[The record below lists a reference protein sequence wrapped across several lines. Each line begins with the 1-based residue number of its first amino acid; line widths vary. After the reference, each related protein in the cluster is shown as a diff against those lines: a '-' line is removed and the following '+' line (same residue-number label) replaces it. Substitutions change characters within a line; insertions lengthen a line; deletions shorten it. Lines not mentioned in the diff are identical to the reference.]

1 MAAAGAWGVRGPADV
16 CLCCRGV
23 CGGRAL
29 GAADA
34 GAGGGKA
41 CGVQA
46 GTWLPPSRV
55 RGGDTSSGALPALSG
70 GRNVV
75 DTISCT
81 SRVIESR

>member
-34 GAGGGKA
+34 GAGGSKA
-41 CGVQA
+41 CGVRPDKHFLLGWLQPHRLCRKHLGVSSLLDFWQA
-46 GTWLPPSRV
+46 TRKI
-55 RGGDTSSGALPALSG
+55 
-70 GRNVV
+70 GRF
-75 DTISCT
+75 CK
-81 SRVIESR
+81 

>member
-34 GAGGGKA
+34 GAGGSKA

-55 RGGDTSSGALPALSG
+55 RGGTRPPEPVPASSI
-70 GRNVV
+70 RR
-75 DTISCT
+75 TKC
-81 SRVIESR
+81 SRYHFLYFKSD